1 MTLYFIYIFNDDLVC
16 GDDEDAVGAG
26 VAVEE
31 GSEGPRHARGQHHV
45 HVQRGRVVGQ
55 AARPRHV
62 AEQVLG
68 VVVTCVDM

>member
-1 MTLYFIYIFNDDLVC
+1 MLHYVCICSDDLVC
-16 GDDEDAVGAG
+16 GDDEDAVRAG

-55 AARPRHV
+55 AGRPRHV